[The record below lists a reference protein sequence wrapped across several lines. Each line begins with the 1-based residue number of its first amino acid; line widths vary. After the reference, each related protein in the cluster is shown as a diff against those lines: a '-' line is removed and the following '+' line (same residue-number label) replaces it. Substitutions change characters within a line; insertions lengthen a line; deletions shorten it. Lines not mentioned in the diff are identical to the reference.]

1 MILLSKAIHGEMDG
15 NGDQQGSHVSEST
28 SLTTCQ
34 APCPFQKNLVVQVAD
49 LDP

>member
-1 MILLSKAIHGEMDG
+1 MDG
-15 NGDQQGSHVSEST
+15 NDDKQGSHVSEST
-28 SLTTCQ
+28 VLTTCQ